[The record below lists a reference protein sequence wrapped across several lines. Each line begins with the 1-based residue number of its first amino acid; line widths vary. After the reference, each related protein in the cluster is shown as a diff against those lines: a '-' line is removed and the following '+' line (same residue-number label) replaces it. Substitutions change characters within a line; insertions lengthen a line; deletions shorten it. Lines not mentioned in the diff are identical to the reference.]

1 MSSDFGSDRTGDDLE
16 QLCCDTIRVL
26 AMDAVEK
33 AGCGHPGMPM
43 GAAEMGHVL
52 WTQFLNLDP
61 SDPGWIGRDRFILSA
76 GHGSMLVYSL
86 LHLGGFPLTLEDLQQ
101 FRQANSHTP
110 GHPENFETPGVETTT
125 GPLGQGISNG
135 VGMALANAHL
145 KARFPQLAELLDHKT
160 YVIAGD
166 GDLMEGVS
174 HEACS
179 LAGHLRLKDLIVL
192 YDDNE
197 ISIDGRTDITFSEDV
212 LKRFESY
219 GWAVSRIDGHDRA
232 AIAAALE
239 VAKQSDKPVLIA
251 CRTVIGKGAPNKQDT
266 SGVHGSKLG
275 PDELKLTKENLGWP
289 ETPFLIPGAVKA
301 RWEER
306 QAQWRAGRE
315 AWNARREALAK
326 EHGDAMAQIE
336 GCLAGKVD
344 LSQVE
349 WPSFEAGKGMATR
362 NSSGKVLNAISPHVP
377 QLIGGSADL
386 TGSVKTYM
394 NDSHDLTPEAMDG
407 RNLRYGVREHG
418 MAAAMNGMAL
428 YGGLIPFG
436 GTFLVFSDY
445 NRPSIRLAALMNLH
459 LVHVLT
465 HDSVFLGEDGPT
477 HQPIEHYMALRAIP
491 RLEVW
496 RPGDANEVAE
506 AWRCCVERKA
516 PHALILSRQDVA
528 TLDRASLG
536 SAEGVR
542 KGGYTVLDCEGEPAV
557 ILMAT
562 GSELPLAVEV
572 GQTLQG
578 EGTAA
583 RVVSLPCWEVFAEQ
597 PQSYQDEVLPPSCT
611 KRVSIE
617 SGVTFGWQRY
627 TGAAGLEIG
636 IDRFGASAPLADL
649 LTMFGFTSEQV
660 LEKVRAYL
668 S

>member
-43 GAAEMGHVL
+43 GAAEMAHVL
-52 WTQFLNLDP
+52 WTQFLQVDP
-61 SDPGWIGRDRFILSA
+61 SDPSWMGRDRFILSA
-76 GHGSMLVYSL
+76 GHGSMLIYSL
-86 LHLGGFPLTLEDLQQ
+86 LHLSGFPLSLGDLQQ
-101 FRQANSHTP
+101 FRQAGSKTP
-110 GHPENFETPGVETTT
+110 GHPENFETVGVETTT

-160 YVIAGD
+160 YVIASD

-179 LAGHLRLKDLIVL
+179 LAGHLRLGDLVVL

-212 LKRFESY
+212 LKRFEAY
-219 GWAVSRIDGHDRA
+219 GWATSRVDGHDRA
-232 AIAAALE
+232 ALAAALE

-275 PDELKLTKENLGWP
+275 ADELKQTKQNLGWP
-289 ETPFLIPGAVKA
+289 ETPFLVPGAVKA

-306 QAQWRAGRE
+306 QSQWRAARE
-315 AWNARREALAK
+315 AWDARREALAE
-326 EHGDAMAQIE
+326 EHGEALAQLE
-336 GCLAGKVD
+336 GWLAGRVD

-349 WPSFEAGKGMATR
+349 WPTFAPGKGTATR
-362 NSSGKVLNAISPHVP
+362 NSSGKVLNAIAPHVP

-386 TGSVKTYM
+386 TGSVKTYLD
-394 NDSHDLTPEAMDG
+394 DSHDLSPAAMDG

-445 NRPSIRLAALMNLH
+445 NRPSIRLSALMNLH
-459 LVHVLT
+459 VIQVLT

-516 PHALILSRQDVA
+516 PHAMILSRQDVA

-536 SAEGVR
+536 AAEGVR
-542 KGGYTVLDCEGEPAV
+542 KGGYTVLECEGEPAV

-572 GQTLQG
+572 GQALQA
-578 EGTAA
+578 EGRAA

-597 PQSYQDEVLPPSCT
+597 PQSYRDEVLPPSCAR
-611 KRVSIE
+611 RVSLE
-617 SGVTFGWQRY
+617 AGVTFGWQRF
-627 TGAAGLEIG
+627 TGAEGLELG

-649 LTMFGFTSEQV
+649 ERMFGFTPEQV
-660 LEKVRAYL
+660 LEKVRSYL
-668 S
+668 A